1 LERFDIL
8 TLDISAK
15 SAAFF
20 ASPLKR
26 VRTMTSRS
34 HGIVLSLGLL
44 LAVGAAPA
52 NATEY
57 SCVGLTPAQATAQI
71 LCAVVGSC
79 NGTTVTPGD
88 NIEVKDGKPCTF
100 DIGGRDLVL
109 NKRIDVTGALGV
121 NFQGKIIIQNADDI
135 TIGSNGVLRAVGDYV
150 EPIPNFPLNGGD
162 IELNASGTVTHN
174 GLIDTSGDGGGEL
187 VIEAGG
193 NVVTSSNSDITSNG
207 MGPLSGGER
216 LGDGGNVEITSAA
229 GNIILNGMITMVG
242 QNQGTGGSVLLITPN
257 DLTVANTVNLNG
269 GGGGGGEFVAIIDG
283 DILVTK
289 PIKADSVVADG
300 DGGIIQMSA
309 VGNLTINDPATL
321 DVSGHSFD
329 QIGGFGGEIT
339 LLAGGTMTIENG
351 VVVRANAGQDF
362 DGDGGTFEADALGG
376 DMTFG
381 ANFIGKSGEDDG
393 TGAAISLFAARDLL
407 LSGDIEVG
415 GISDGGEVAADAGRQ
430 ITQSGVV
437 RAEGKNML
445 AGAGNIALRAG
456 LTTDNGNLGNLLVQK
471 NIFAN
476 AGTQNGGRVDILL
489 HGCGMTVNQNVKVD
503 GTGGTA
509 GMMQGGADIDIRVRR
524 MLDIKS
530 STQFLAPPGGS
541 IVIQHPTGV
550 VPTIHGSAVFNPA
563 RSTVIN
569 DQLAEYPECAV
580 CGDDIVQSSEVC
592 DKGPNQ
598 QGACCNADCTQE
610 LCQGTPTVTVTPTA
624 TRTATPTVTLTAT
637 ATLSPTRTATVTR
650 TPTVT
655 PTPTRTVTV
664 TPTRTVTPTATAATP
679 TATPTITATATVSP
693 TPSAGGPTTSVTP
706 TGGGPTPTVTATPDA
721 IEHLLDPKTAK
732 AAVKCQAEINK
743 SAARFL
749 EKKMKHLAK
758 CAGSAFKCIQAQP
771 AEKRDSCLE
780 KAGATCQK
788 AFDKITAEE
797 QKLDD
802 KIVGKCQAVGDG
814 NLLATAGLGFDA
826 LESECQLGNPAD
838 AVEEVAACVVAQYE
852 CQAETLFERQ
862 MPRAKELMAE
872 AGVSQQDIDRFTCLG
887 NHAGAGEGL
896 NDPKGVGKDA
906 HKCQEAI
913 TKGGVKL
920 AAAELKGQG
929 KCLDKLYKCIQTKPG
944 DAACLVKADVA
955 CDKEQTKIA
964 SARVKLDAGID
975 KKCGL
980 LDFAG
985 VLRPGFGLNV
995 SALDAGVGSTLDTL
1009 SEYEAAVRGQVQCTS
1024 ESMLAVTMPRVAQMF
1039 GLQTPPVAFPSAG
1052 CSP

>member
-1 LERFDIL
+1 
-8 TLDISAK
+8 
-15 SAAFF
+15 
-20 ASPLKR
+20 
-26 VRTMTSRS
+26 MTNRS

-52 NATEY
+52 GATEY

-71 LCAVVGSC
+71 LCAVGPCTPTS
-79 NGTTVTPGD
+79 VTLGE
-88 NIEVKDGKPCTF
+88 NVEVKDGKPCTF
-100 DIGGRDLVL
+100 DLGGRDLVID
-109 NKRIDVTGALGV
+109 KRFEVTGALGV
-121 NFQGKIIIQNADDI
+121 NFNGRIIVQNADDI
-135 TIGSNGVLRAVGDYV
+135 TIGSNGRLRALGDFV
-150 EPIPNFPLNGGD
+150 EPIPNFPLNGGV

-174 GLIDTSGDGGGEL
+174 GIIDTSGDGGGRL
-187 VIEAGG
+187 LIEAGG

-216 LGDGGNVEITSAA
+216 LGDGGTVEITSTA

-242 QNQGTGGSVLLITPN
+242 QNQGMGGAVLLVTPN
-257 DLTVANTVNLNG
+257 DLTVANSVDLGG
-269 GGGGGGEFVAIIDG
+269 GGGGGGEFIATVDG
-283 DILVTK
+283 DILVSR

-300 DGGIIQMSA
+300 DGGSIQMSA
-309 VGNLTINDPATL
+309 LGNLTINDPATL
-321 DVSGHSFD
+321 GVSGHSFD

-339 LLAGGTMTIENG
+339 LLAGGTMTIQNG

-362 DGDGGTFEADALGG
+362 DGDGGLFEADALGG
-376 DMTFG
+376 DLTFG

-407 LSGDIEVG
+407 WSGDVDVG
-415 GISDGGEVAADAGRQ
+415 GNGDGGDVEGDAGRQ
-430 ITQSGVV
+430 LVQSGVI
-437 RAEGKNML
+437 RAEGQNML

-456 LTTDNGNLGNLLVQK
+456 LATDNGDLGNLLVQK
-471 NIFAN
+471 NIFAA
-476 AGTQNGGRVDILL
+476 AGIQNGGKVDVQL

-550 VPTIHGSAVFNPA
+550 TPTIHASAVFNPP
-563 RSTVIN
+563 RSTIVN

-580 CGDDIVQSSEVC
+580 CGDSIVQSSEVC
-592 DKGPNQ
+592 DKGPNA
-598 QGACCNADCTQE
+598 QGACCNADCTEE

-679 TATPTITATATVSP
+679 TATATLTATATVSP
-693 TPSAGGPTTSVTP
+693 TPSAGGPTTTVTP
-706 TGGGPTPTVTATPDA
+706 TGGAPTPTVTATPGG

-743 SAARFL
+743 NAAKFL
-749 EKKMKHLAK
+749 EKKMKSLAK
-758 CAGSAFKCIQAQP
+758 CAGSAFKCIQTQP
-771 AEKRDSCLE
+771 AEKRDSCLG
-780 KAGATCQK
+780 KAGATCRK
-788 AFDKITAEE
+788 ELGKITAEE
-797 QKLDD
+797 QKLTD

-814 NLLATAGLGFDA
+814 NLLDTAGLGFDA

-852 CQAETLFERQ
+852 CQAESLFERQ

-887 NHAGAGEGL
+887 DHAGTGEGL
-896 NDPKGVGKDA
+896 NDPKGVGKA
-906 HKCQEAI
+906 AQKCQEAI
-913 TKGGVKL
+913 TKSGVKL

-944 DAACLVKADVA
+944 DAACLVKADA
-955 CDKEQTKIA
+955 TCDKEQTKIA

-975 KKCGL
+975 KKCAL

-995 SALDAGVGSTLDTL
+995 SALDAGVGGTLDTL
-1009 SEYEAAVRGQVQCTS
+1009 AEYEAAVRGQVQCSS

-1052 CSP
+1052 CGP